1 MPDQQPETPIIDA
14 LLAHAMREKV
24 SLHVPG
30 HHQGRALPAPLQQW
44 LGQAT
49 KLDATELT
57 GLDNLHHAVECIRAS
72 QRYTAEHYGS
82 QRCFYSVNGAT
93 ACVMAAIAACVQ
105 STGKGTVL
113 MLGPCHISA
122 WRGLVYAD
130 AQALFVPSPW
140 REDLSTFGP
149 PDLRQLVDVLA
160 EEDDIAAVFV
170 TSPTYQGVVAPVKEM
185 AHIAHRHGVPVI
197 VDEAH
202 GAHFGLVEALPR
214 HSVQEG
220 ADVVIQSPHKTLPCL
235 TQAAWVHLKGT
246 LVDERV
252 LEERLLF
259 LQTTSPSYLL
269 LASLDGA
276 QAWLRGE
283 GPREAERT
291 LLRLHRYRSAK
302 ELDLVVDPMRWWI
315 PTGSASRSRQLDEML
330 QSRGVFTEFADALG
344 VLAIFGFAQPD
355 YEYQRFFGVLQ
366 QWREDEVAAPS
377 ELAPVNAI
385 YQLAN
390 RTRTLLRPR
399 EVAKRKRVS
408 VPLAH
413 AQGRILAAPVAPYPP
428 GVAALWPGQEITGE
442 QIACLTEWISHGGV
456 VVGIDDGEQLE
467 VIE

>member
-1 MPDQQPETPIIDA
+1 MTDKQPETPIIDA
-14 LLAHAMREKV
+14 LVAHAMREKV

-49 KLDATELT
+49 KLDATELP
-57 GLDNLHHAVECIRAS
+57 GLDNLHHAVACIQAS
-72 QRYTAEHYGS
+72 ERYTAGHYGS
-82 QRCFYSVNGAT
+82 RRCFYSVNGAT

-105 STGKGTVL
+105 STGKSTVL
-113 MLGPCHISA
+113 MLGPCHVSA

-130 AQALFVPSPW
+130 AEALFVPSPW

-149 PDLRQLVDVLA
+149 PDVRQLADALA
-160 EEDDIAAVFV
+160 VEDDIAAVFV
-170 TSPTYQGVVAPVKEM
+170 TSPTYQGLVAPVQALVEV
-185 AHIAHRHGVPVI
+185 AHRHGVPVI

-202 GAHFGLVEALPR
+202 GAHFGLVEGLPR

-220 ADVVIQSPHKTLPCL
+220 ADVVVQSPHKTLPCL
-235 TQAAWVHLKGT
+235 TQAAWVHLNGT
-246 LVDERV
+246 LVEEKV

-283 GPREAERT
+283 GPSEATRT
-291 LLRLHRYRSAK
+291 LSRLGRYPRAK
-302 ELDLVVDPMRWWI
+302 GPDLEVDPMRWWI
-315 PTGSASRSRQLDEML
+315 PTGSASRSQQLDGML
-330 QSRGVFTEFADALG
+330 QSRGVFTEFADAFG

-355 YEYQRFFGVLQ
+355 HEYRRFFEVLQ
-366 QWREDEVAAPS
+366 QWREDEVAIPS
-377 ELAPVNAI
+377 ERTSVHAI
-385 YQLAN
+385 YQLGN
-390 RTRTLLRPR
+390 RTRTVLRPR
-399 EVAKRKRVS
+399 EVAQRKRVS
-408 VPLAH
+408 VPLAQ
-413 AQGRILAAPVAPYPP
+413 ARGRILAAPVAPYPP

-442 QIACLTEWISHGGV
+442 QVACLAEWISHGGV
-456 VVGIDDGEQLE
+456 VVGIDDREQLE